1 MRYRFDSEQDAAGVP
16 RDCQHMGFS
25 ATEMG
30 RLASESAYQLTE
42 NKMMDDKMMG
52 VVRHFLTAFGGLF
65 VYMGYTDDA
74 TWVMVSGAVATMI
87 GFGWSWMAKA

>member
-1 MRYRFDSEQDAAGVP
+1 
-16 RDCQHMGFS
+16 MGFS

-30 RLASESAYQLTE
+30 RLASEGAYQLTE
-42 NKMMDDKMMG
+42 NKMMMDDKAMG

-74 TWVMVSGAVATMI
+74 TWVMVSGALATMI
-87 GFGWSWMAKA
+87 GFTWSWMAKA